1 MRIRKITEP
10 MYSTLTHTSNTAV
23 DLEDDDFRRLRDFI
37 KEYSGIFFS
46 DEQKYIFVSRLTSR
60 LGIRKLNSFKDY
72 YFFLK
77 YDKEREDELSIVVDL
92 LTTNE
97 TYFFREI
104 LQLKALFEEIIPIIK
119 AEKSYISRPS
129 LRIWSAGSST
139 GEEPYTVSIM
149 AKEYGIDKDFNIE
162 IYATDISQRVLSISR
177 KGIYGNASFRVT
189 DEYYK
194 KKYFE
199 PYGDKLKIKDE
210 IKNMIKISHI
220 NLMDSTVINLLSSMD
235 VIICRNV
242 LIYFDLESK
251 KKLIEKFYD
260 KLGSNGWLLLGH
272 AESLINITSLFKLV
286 QLKNDLVYRK
296 PQK

>member
-1 MRIRKITEP
+1 
-10 MYSTLTHTSNTAV
+10 MYNTLTHTSATPV

-77 YDKEREDELSIVVDL
+77 YDKEREEELSIVVDL

-104 LQLKALFEEIIPIIK
+104 LQLKALFEEIIPAIK
-119 AEKSYISRPS
+119 TEKSYISRPS

-139 GEEPYTVSIM
+139 GEEPYTISIM
-149 AKEYGIDKDFNIE
+149 AKEYGVDKDFNIE

-194 KKYFE
+194 KKYFD

-235 VIICRNV
+235 VIVCRNV

-260 KLGSNGWLLLGH
+260 KLGGNGWLLLGH
-272 AESLINITSLFKLV
+272 AESLINVTSLFKLV

-296 PQK
+296 PSK

>member
-1 MRIRKITEP
+1 
-10 MYSTLTHTSNTAV
+10 MYSTLTHTSTSTV

-37 KEYSGIFFS
+37 KDYSGIFFS

-60 LGIRKLNSFKDY
+60 LGVRKLNSFKDY

-77 YDKEREDELSIVVDL
+77 YDKEREEELSIVVDL

-104 LQLKALFEEIIPIIK
+104 LQLKALFEEIIPTIK
-119 AEKSYISRPS
+119 AEKSYMGRPS

-139 GEEPYTVSIM
+139 GEEPYTISIM
-149 AKEYGIDKDFNIE
+149 AKEYGVEKDFNVE
-162 IYATDISQRVLSISR
+162 IYATDINHRVLSISR

-210 IKNMIKISHI
+210 IKNMVKISHI
-220 NLMDSTVINLLSSMD
+220 NLMDSTLINLLSSMD
-235 VIICRNV
+235 VVVCRNV

-251 KKLIEKFYD
+251 KKLIEKFYN
-260 KLGSNGWLLLGH
+260 KLCNNGWLLLGH
-272 AESLINITSLFKLV
+272 AESLINVTGMFKLV

>member
-1 MRIRKITEP
+1 
-10 MYSTLTHTSNTAV
+10 MYNTLTHTSATSV

-72 YFFLK
+72 FFFLK
-77 YDKEREDELSIVVDL
+77 YDKEREEELSIVVDL

-104 LQLKALFEEIIPIIK
+104 LQLKALFEEIIPTIK
-119 AEKSYISRPS
+119 TEKSYISRPS

-139 GEEPYTVSIM
+139 GEEPYTISIM
-149 AKEYGIDKDFNIE
+149 AKEYGVDKDFNVE

-199 PYGDKLKIKDE
+199 PYGEKLKIKDE
-210 IKNMIKISHI
+210 IKNMVKISHI

-235 VIICRNV
+235 VIVCRNV

-260 KLGSNGWLLLGH
+260 KLGGNGWLLLGH
-272 AESLINITSLFKLV
+272 AESLINVTSLFKLV

-296 PQK
+296 PPK

>member
-1 MRIRKITEP
+1 
-10 MYSTLTHTSNTAV
+10 MYSTLTHTSTSTV

-37 KEYSGIFFS
+37 KDYSGIFFS

-60 LGIRKLNSFKDY
+60 LGVRKLNSFKDY

-77 YDKEREDELSIVVDL
+77 YDKEREEELSIVVDL

-104 LQLKALFEEIIPIIK
+104 LQLKALFEEIIPTIK
-119 AEKSYISRPS
+119 AEKSYMGRPS

-139 GEEPYTVSIM
+139 GEEPYTISIM
-149 AKEYGIDKDFNIE
+149 AKEYGVEKDFNVE
-162 IYATDISQRVLSISR
+162 IYATDINHRVLSISR

-210 IKNMIKISHI
+210 VKNMVKISHI
-220 NLMDSTVINLLSSMD
+220 NLMDSTLINLLSSMD
-235 VIICRNV
+235 VVVCRNV

-251 KKLIEKFYD
+251 KKLIEKFYN
-260 KLGSNGWLLLGH
+260 KLGNNGWLLLGH
-272 AESLINITSLFKLV
+272 AESLINVTGMFKLV